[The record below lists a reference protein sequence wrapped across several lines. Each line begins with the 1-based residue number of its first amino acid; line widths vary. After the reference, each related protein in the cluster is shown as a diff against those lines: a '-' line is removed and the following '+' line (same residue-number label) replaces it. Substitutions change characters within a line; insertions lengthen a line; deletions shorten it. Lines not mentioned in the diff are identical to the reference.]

1 MDRLKNLLLQEG
13 VFLKGKKGTRDTDI
27 FILDLL
33 LEKVNELKK
42 TKELLEIIKENSGM
56 GDPGGDN
63 SAVPYHS
70 GAGTGPTVPC
80 FLQHRGKVKYHAIGK
95 KEAEA
100 LLQDVW
106 DGREQHQDQD
116 FPDYFHSFLTDRFG
130 PDEQAV
136 TGAYSCDLIS
146 LHFHF
151 PHRLQPAHQ
160 PHLHI
165 SLHNC

>member
-63 SAVPYHS
+63 SAVQYHS

-80 FLQHRGKVKYHAIGK
+80 FLRHRGKVLDASIVWWWSVCRFDQLHCG
-95 KEAEA
+95 
-100 LLQDVW
+100 LLLLS
-106 DGREQHQDQD
+106 RHCRMLE
-116 FPDYFHSFLTDRFG
+116 
-130 PDEQAV
+130 
-136 TGAYSCDLIS
+136 
-146 LHFHF
+146 
-151 PHRLQPAHQ
+151 
-160 PHLHI
+160 
-165 SLHNC
+165 